1 MLKILMKLAGAVMI
15 LAAIASCKKD
25 EKEDFGVPNIGVN
38 TSSVNF
44 SEAEGQQTVKILSSR
59 DWTADITFTEEVEE
73 PWLVVSPASGS
84 ASNDSVDV
92 VFSVLANSAEDRYAT
107 VTFNAGAV
115 SATVSVSQKGEIA
128 KEYDP
133 ISGVRELYQGEN
145 VTITEDWTICGTVI
159 SNYRHANSGGLNN
172 ATSQKTVIIQ
182 DETAGISLYLAENN
196 TDYALGDRIEV
207 KVKDLTLQ
215 RFQDGSL
222 QISDVP
228 MANITKLT
236 AGQQVEPKAI
246 TAAELVTGDYESQ
259 YVAVSDVQIMESDLG
274 STFVTAGSDGE
285 KRHTSINFIAKT
297 GERFVLFSSSY
308 STFGDELVPEGS
320 GTLKGIAAVYGGSTY
335 QISITS
341 TDDYA
346 GLTGERFDVSDI
358 PTDGKMI
365 GDYNT
370 WSKVGPLASF
380 ADDFSSVSASNQEY
394 INDNWLFWTNDG
406 GNVNYGFKTGTFN
419 NDADKY
425 IQIAPYDATV
435 DEVVAFALPPRA
447 DMVNADPRQ
456 FTFSKA
462 LYYQTPDDSK
472 MEVVVSTDF
481 AGDFESATWTVV
493 KDVTFPEDAS
503 INEWVDETVDLSSYS
518 GQSSL
523 CIALRYTGKANT
535 YRIDNV
541 AFGDGEI
548 DNPDPDPNPD
558 EPIVATV
565 AEVLAA
571 EVDGNVWYQMT
582 GTIQNIEN
590 TAYGNF
596 TLVDETG
603 SIYVYGLTAEKVD
616 KNDQSF
622 STLGLNEGDIVTL
635 VGTRDE
641 FGGEA
646 QVGGPAYYISHE
658 DGGGEDPDPDEP
670 GDLVEV
676 TIAEFLAASESS
688 DVWYQLTGKIT
699 SIDNEYYGNITI
711 EDNTGSVYVYGLTK
725 TKVDKNDNSF
735 SSIGLSEGDIV
746 TLAGTRTSYND
757 QPQVGGPA
765 YYISHEEGELPD
777 DPALIEGT
785 AGDGVYEGNIDLS
798 QPSAV
803 STDDKCVAST
813 FVIDGEEYI
822 GMKLGASKAAGSYSF
837 NLGMTGS
844 ATLTMYAVAW
854 NNNKTHAKV
863 KISGGGTING
873 FSEVELDCQ
882 TNAGL
887 SGNEPFTIEF
897 GSNDFYTMNIEGAT
911 SSTVIT
917 VTTEGMSKTRVGF
930 LGVNV
935 K

>member
-1 MLKILMKLAGAVMI
+1 MI
-15 LAAIASCKKD
+15 LAAIASCKE
-25 EKEDFGVPNIGVN
+25 EKEDFGVPSIGVSTN
-38 TSSVNF
+38 SVSF
-44 SEAEGQQTVKILSSR
+44 SEAEGRQTVKILSSR

-107 VTFNAGAV
+107 VRFNAGAV

-215 RFQDGSL
+215 RYQDGSL
-222 QISDVP
+222 QIDAVP

-274 STFVTAGSDGE
+274 STFVTADSEGE

-358 PTDGKMI
+358 PTEGKMI

-425 IQIAPYDATV
+425 IQIAPYNATV

-447 DMVNADPRQ
+447 DMVNADPKQ

-541 AFGDGEI
+541 AFGSGENQGGGDEPEELKEVSIEEFLDAEPGDGIWYQLTGEI
-548 DNPDPDPNPD
+548 TDIASD
-558 EPIVATV
+558 V
-565 AEVLAA
+565 
-571 EVDGNVWYQMT
+571 
-582 GTIQNIEN
+582 
-590 TAYGNF
+590 YGNI
-596 TLVDETG
+596 TIKDETG
-603 SIYVYGLTAEKVD
+603 SVYIYGLTATKQTGGND
-616 KNDQSF
+616 KSF
-622 STLGLNEGDIVTL
+622 GSLGLETGDIVTL
-635 VGTRDE
+635 ATLRDE
-641 FGGEA
+641 FGGEP
-646 QVGGPAYYISHE
+646 QGGGSQNPAYYISHE
-658 DGGGEDPDPDEP
+658 EGQGGGDEP
-670 GDLVEV
+670 DDPTVKEV
-676 TIAEFLAASESS
+676 TIEEFIAAEVS
-688 DVWYQLTGKIT
+688 DNVWYQLTGTIT
-699 SIDNEYYGNITI
+699 NIANDHWGNITI
-711 EDNTGSVYVYGLTK
+711 EDETGSVYVYGLTK

-822 GMKLGASKAAGSYSF
+822 GMKLGTGKAAGSYSF

-854 NNNKTHAKV
+854 KDNKTHAKV

-887 SGNEPFTIEF
+887 SNNEPFTIEF

-917 VTTEGMSKTRVGF
+917 VTTEGMSKPRVGF

>member
-1 MLKILMKLAGAVMI
+1 MI
-15 LAAIASCKKD
+15 LAAIASCKE
-25 EKEDFGVPNIGVN
+25 EKEDFGVPSIGVSTN
-38 TSSVNF
+38 SVSF
-44 SEAEGQQTVKILSSR
+44 SEAEGRQTVKVLSSR
-59 DWTADITFTEEVEE
+59 EWTADITFTEAVEE

-107 VTFNAGAV
+107 VRFNAGAV

-159 SNYRHANSGGLNN
+159 SNYRRANSGGLNN

-215 RFQDGSL
+215 RYQDGSL
-222 QISDVP
+222 QIDAVP

-370 WSKVGPLASF
+370 WSNVGPLASF

-394 INDNWLFWTNDG
+394 VNDNWLFWTNDG

-425 IQIAPYDATV
+425 IQIAPYNATV

-447 DMVNADPRQ
+447 DMVNADPKQ

-558 EPIVATV
+558 EP
-565 AEVLAA
+565 
-571 EVDGNVWYQMT
+571 
-582 GTIQNIEN
+582 
-590 TAYGNF
+590 
-596 TLVDETG
+596 
-603 SIYVYGLTAEKVD
+603 
-616 KNDQSF
+616 
-622 STLGLNEGDIVTL
+622 
-635 VGTRDE
+635 
-641 FGGEA
+641 
-646 QVGGPAYYISHE
+646 
-658 DGGGEDPDPDEP
+658 

-676 TIAEFLAASESS
+676 TIEEFLEAQPG
-688 DVWYQLTGKIT
+688 DGVWYQLTGEVYDIYNT
-699 SIDNEYYGNITI
+699 SFGNFWIR
-711 EDNTGSVYVYGLTK
+711 DDAGNQVRVYGLTS
-725 TKVDKNDNSF
+725 TKQESNDHSF
-735 SSIGLSEGDIV
+735 ESIGLSEGDIV
-746 TLAGTRTSYND
+746 TIATLRAEHNGEAQAGGT
-757 QPQVGGPA
+757 PPA
-765 YYISHEEGELPD
+765 YYISHEEGEEPEEPEVPTG
-777 DPALIEGT
+777 DPTALIISEYVEGS
-785 AGDGVYEGNIDLS
+785 GNNKYLEIANISDSEIDL
-798 QPSAV
+798 AAYTLRKYV
-803 STDDKCVAST
+803 NGAEDNFDDMTLSGT
-813 FVIDGEEYI
+813 
-822 GMKLGASKAAGSYSF
+822 LASKAVKVFRINTSDLTLPEGVTAETTNSQVLNF
-837 NLGMTGS
+837 NGDDPVAVICNGEVVDLLGVFGDVDFGKDVTLRRKSSVTAPS
-844 ATLTMYAVAW
+844 ATYNVDEWDTLEQDDV
-854 NNNKTHAKV
+854 
-863 KISGGGTING
+863 SGLGT
-873 FSEVELDCQ
+873 L
-882 TNAGL
+882 
-887 SGNEPFTIEF
+887 
-897 GSNDFYTMNIEGAT
+897 
-911 SSTVIT
+911 
-917 VTTEGMSKTRVGF
+917 
-930 LGVNV
+930 
-935 K
+935 

>member
-15 LAAIASCKKD
+15 LAAIASCKE

-59 DWTADITFTEEVEE
+59 DWTAEIDYAVEVEDD
-73 PWLVVSPASGS
+73 WLVVTPASGS
-84 ASNDSVDV
+84 ASHDSVEV
-92 VFSVLANSAEDRYAT
+92 VLSVLANSAEDRSAS
-107 VTFNAGAV
+107 VTFNAGAL
-115 SATVSVSQKGEIA
+115 SATVSVFQKGEVA
-128 KEYDP
+128 KEYDA
-133 ISGVRELYQGEN
+133 IEDVRALYQGEN
-145 VTITEDWTICGTVI
+145 VTISEDWTICGTVI
-159 SNYRHANSGGLNN
+159 SNYRHSESGGLNN
-172 ATSQKTVIIQ
+172 ATSQKSVVIQ
-182 DETAGISLYLAENN
+182 DETAGIVLYLAENN
-196 TDYALGDRIEV
+196 KELALGDRIEV
-207 KVKDLTLQ
+207 KVNGLVLQ
-215 RFQDGSL
+215 RFDNGSL
-222 QISDVP
+222 QIDAVP
-228 MANITKLT
+228 MDRITKIT
-236 AGQQVEPKAI
+236 TGSQVEPKTISAS
-246 TAAELVTGDYESQ
+246 ELVTGEYESQ
-259 YVAVSDVQIMESDLG
+259 YVAVTDVQVVDSDLG
-274 STFVTAGSDGE
+274 KTFVTQDGE
-285 KRHTSINFIAKT
+285 GKDRHTSINFISRT
-297 GERFVLFSSSY
+297 GVRFLLFSSAY
-308 STFGDELVPEGS
+308 STFGDQPVPEGS
-320 GTLKGIAAVYGGSTY
+320 GTLKGIAAVHGGDY

-346 GLTGERFDVSDI
+346 ELTGERFDNSGFERPQ
-358 PTDGKMI
+358 PTK
-365 GDYNT
+365 
-370 WSKVGPLASF
+370 
-380 ADDFSSVSASNQEY
+380 
-394 INDNWLFWTNDG
+394 
-406 GNVNYGFKTGTFN
+406 
-419 NDADKY
+419 
-425 IQIAPYDATV
+425 AT
-435 DEVVAFALPPRA
+435 
-447 DMVNADPRQ
+447 
-456 FTFSKA
+456 
-462 LYYQTPDDSK
+462 
-472 MEVVVSTDF
+472 
-481 AGDFESATWTVV
+481 
-493 KDVTFPEDAS
+493 
-503 INEWVDETVDLSSYS
+503 I
-518 GQSSL
+518 
-523 CIALRYTGKANT
+523 
-535 YRIDNV
+535 
-541 AFGDGEI
+541 
-548 DNPDPDPNPD
+548 
-558 EPIVATV
+558 

-571 EVDGNVWYQMT
+571 SVSGSVWYEIT
-582 GTIQNIEN
+582 GTISNIE
-590 TAYGNF
+590 ASDYGNF
-596 TLVDETG
+596 TITDETG
-603 SIYVYGLTAEKVD
+603 SIYVYGLTSEWRAD
-616 KNDQSF
+616 GKNDQSF
-622 STLGLNEGDIVTL
+622 PELGLKAGDILTL
-635 VGTRDE
+635 AGTRDE
-641 FGGEA
+641 YKDEP
-646 QVGGPAYYISHE
+646 QIGGPAYYISHK

-803 STDDKCVAST
+803 STDDKCEAST

-822 GMKLGASKAAGSYSF
+822 GMKLGTSKAAGSYSF

-882 TNAGL
+882 TNAGF
-887 SGNEPFTIEF
+887 SNNEPFTIEF